1 MDNLKKINDNIFLH
15 QSDIDILDKYNIDY
29 KNCKTM
35 KELIFKI
42 EMYLNTNE
50 VIDLDE
56 LSIKLSEF
64 DYYNYSNK

>member
-1 MDNLKKINDNIFLH
+1 MDSLIKINENIYLH
-15 QSDIDILDKYNIDY
+15 QSDIDILNKYNIDY
-29 KNCKTM
+29 KNCNTM

-42 EMYLNTNE
+42 EMYLNNNE